1 MDIEQSILPLLGKT
15 VKYLDLYIEDKL
27 AEAGIP
33 LSKLQFIFLRIIELN
48 KQQPQSS
55 LAELT
60 GRDKTTFTRN
70 INTLERKGLVTRK
83 PSPTD
88 KRNKLV
94 NITPLGS
101 EYIQKSKP
109 IIQSIISEL
118 EEDISDSERQNFKQT
133 LNKIRTKL
141 LQLKGYSIQ

>member
-1 MDIEQSILPLLGKT
+1 MDIENCILPLLGKT
-15 VKYLDLYIEDKL
+15 VKYLDLYIEDQL

-33 LSKLQFIFLRIIELN
+33 LTKLQFVFLIIIENN
-48 KQQPQSS
+48 KEQPQSS

-70 INTLERKGLVTRK
+70 INTLERKNLVTRK
-83 PSPTD
+83 PSPSD

-94 NITPLGS
+94 NITSLGR
-101 EYIQKSKP
+101 EYINKSKP
-109 IIQSIISEL
+109 IIQKIISEI
-118 EEDISDSERQNFKQT
+118 EEDITDQERENFMRT

-141 LQLKGYSIQ
+141 LQKKQYSIT